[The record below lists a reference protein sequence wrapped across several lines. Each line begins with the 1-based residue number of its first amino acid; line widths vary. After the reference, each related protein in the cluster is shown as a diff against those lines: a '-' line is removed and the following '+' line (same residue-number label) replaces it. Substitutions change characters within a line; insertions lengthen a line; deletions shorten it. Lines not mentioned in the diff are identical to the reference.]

1 MKKLL
6 LAALTTL
13 SFITVPAA
21 AGERPD
27 QGDDYRVEIHLECIM
42 HPVLTGTDIKQ
53 NPYTKQEYEIM
64 ANNDAVTGYRI
75 NTEVET
81 IYMDK
86 QDNRWYFPYDDDKFH
101 KHDGIRMSFEKDYEK
116 YMEE

>member
-1 MKKLL
+1 MKKIL
-6 LAALTTL
+6 LAALAAL
-13 SFITVPAA
+13 SINTVAAA

-64 ANNDAVTGYRI
+64 TYYDAFTGYRI

-81 IYMDK
+81 IYMDD
-86 QDNRWYFPYDDDKFH
+86 QDNRWYFPYDDSKFH
-101 KHDGIRMSFEKDYEK
+101 THE
-116 YMEE
+116 

>member
-6 LAALTTL
+6 LATLTTL
-13 SFITVPAA
+13 SIITAPAA
-21 AGERPD
+21 AGERTV
-27 QGDDYRVEIHLECIM
+27 QGDDYRVEIHKECIM

-53 NPYTKQEYEIM
+53 NSYTKQEYEIM
-64 ANNDAVTGYRI
+64 TYYDAVTGYRI

-101 KHDGIRMSFEKDYEK
+101 KHDGIRMVFEKDYE
-116 YMEE
+116 EEE

>member
-6 LAALTTL
+6 LSALVLLTMG
-13 SFITVPAA
+13 SVNVS

-64 ANNDAVTGYRI
+64 TYYDAVTGYRI

-81 IYMDK
+81 IYMDE
-86 QDNRWYFPYDDDKFH
+86 QDNRWYFPYDGTKFH
-101 KHDGIRMSFEKDYEK
+101 YH
-116 YMEE
+116 EEDK

>member
-6 LAALTTL
+6 LATLTTL
-13 SFITVPAA
+13 SFITAPASA
-21 AGERPD
+21 EERMTKD
-27 QGDDYRVEIHLECIM
+27 NTVEIHLECIM

-64 ANNDAVTGYRI
+64 AYYDAVTGYRI

-81 IYMDK
+81 IYMDD
-86 QDNRWYFPYDDDKFH
+86 QDNRWYFPYDDSKFH
-101 KHDGIRMSFEKDYEK
+101 YH
-116 YMEE
+116 EEE

>member
-6 LAALTTL
+6 LATLTTL
-13 SFITVPAA
+13 SIITAPAS
-21 AGERPD
+21 AGERLTKD
-27 QGDDYRVEIHLECIM
+27 NTVEIHKECIM

-64 ANNDAVTGYRI
+64 AYYDIVTGYRI

-81 IYMDK
+81 IYMDDE
-86 QDNRWYFPYDDDKFH
+86 DNRWYFPYDDDKFH
-101 KHDGIRMSFEKDYEK
+101 KHDGIRLSFEKGYD
-116 YMEE
+116 EEE

>member
-27 QGDDYRVEIHLECIM
+27 QGDDYRVEIHTECIM

-64 ANNDAVTGYRI
+64 AYYDAVTHHRI

-81 IYMDK
+81 IYIDDK
-86 QDNRWYFPYDDDKFH
+86 DNRWYFPYDNDKFH
-101 KHDGIRMSFEKDYEK
+101 KHIGKRMVFEKNYE
-116 YMEE
+116 EEE

>member
-6 LAALTTL
+6 LSTL
-13 SFITVPAA
+13 LLLSIGSVNVSAE
-21 AGERPD
+21 ERMTN
-27 QGDDYRVEIHLECIM
+27 DDRAEIHLECIM
-42 HPVLTGTDIKQ
+42 HPVLTGTDKKQ

-64 ANNDAVTGYRI
+64 VYYDAVTGYRI

-81 IYMDK
+81 IYIDY

-101 KHDGIRMSFEKDYEK
+101 KHEGIRMVFEKDYEE
-116 YMEE
+116 YMEGK

>member
-6 LAALTTL
+6 LSTLVLLTIG
-13 SFITVPAA
+13 SVNVSA
-21 AGERPD
+21 EEKPD

-64 ANNDAVTGYRI
+64 TYYDAVTGYRI

-81 IYMDK
+81 IYMDN
-86 QDNRWYFPYDDDKFH
+86 QDNRWYFPYDGTKFH
-101 KHDGIRMSFEKDYEK
+101 VHE
-116 YMEE
+116 

>member
-6 LAALTTL
+6 LSALVLLTIGSVNVSAEERTTKDN
-13 SFITVPAA
+13 T
-21 AGERPD
+21 
-27 QGDDYRVEIHLECIM
+27 VEIHTECIM

-64 ANNDAVTGYRI
+64 AYYDAVTMHRI

-81 IYMDK
+81 IYIDDE
-86 QDNRWYFPYDDDKFH
+86 DNRWYFPYDDDKFH
-101 KHDGIRMSFEKDYEK
+101 KHEGIRMVFEKNYD
-116 YMEE
+116 EE

>member
-6 LAALTTL
+6 LVTLTTL
-13 SFITVPAA
+13 SIFTVPAA
-21 AGERPD
+21 AGERMTN
-27 QGDDYRVEIHLECIM
+27 DDRVEIHLECIM

-64 ANNDAVTGYRI
+64 VYYDTVTGYRI

-81 IYMDK
+81 IYMDN

-101 KHDGIRMSFEKDYEK
+101 KHEGIRMSFEKDYEK

>member
-6 LAALTTL
+6 LATLTTL
-13 SFITVPAA
+13 SIITTSVS

-64 ANNDAVTGYRI
+64 TYYDAVTGYRI

-81 IYMDK
+81 IYIDE
-86 QDNRWYFPYDDDKFH
+86 QHNRWYIPYDGDKFH
-101 KHDGIRMSFEKDYEK
+101 KHEGLRMVFEKDYD
-116 YMEE
+116 EEDK

>member
-1 MKKLL
+1 MLKKVLL
-6 LAALTTL
+6 STILGVTL
-13 SFITVPAA
+13 LSNSVS

-27 QGDDYRVEIHLECIM
+27 QGDDYRVEIHKECIM

-64 ANNDAVTGYRI
+64 AYYDAVTGHRI

-81 IYMDK
+81 IYMDD
-86 QDNRWYFPYDDDKFH
+86 QDNRWYFPYDGTKFH
-101 KHDGIRMSFEKDYEK
+101 IHE
-116 YMEE
+116 

>member
-6 LAALTTL
+6 LTTLTTL
-13 SFITVPAA
+13 SIITVPAA

-53 NPYTKQEYEIM
+53 NPYTKQDYEIN
-64 ANNDAVTGYRI
+64 AYYDAVTRHRI

-81 IYMDK
+81 IYIDD

-101 KHDGIRMSFEKDYEK
+101 KHDGIRMVFDKNYDDEVVK
-116 YMEE
+116 

>member
-6 LAALTTL
+6 LAALTALT
-13 SFITVPAA
+13 INTVVAA

-27 QGDDYRVEIHLECIM
+27 QGDDYSVEIHKECFL

-53 NPYTKQEYEIM
+53 NPYTGQEYEIM
-64 ANNDAVTGYRI
+64 IYYDAVTGYRI

-81 IYMDK
+81 IYMDD
-86 QDNRWYFPYDDDKFH
+86 QDNRWYFPYDNSKFH
-101 KHDGIRMSFEKDYEK
+101 YH
-116 YMEE
+116 EEE

>member
-6 LAALTTL
+6 LVALTTL
-13 SFITVPAA
+13 SFITVPVVA
-21 AGERPD
+21 EEKPD
-27 QGDDYRVEIHLECIM
+27 QGDDYRVEINTECIM

-64 ANNDAVTGYRI
+64 AYYDAVTGYRI

-81 IYMDK
+81 IYID
-86 QDNRWYFPYDDDKFH
+86 DEYNRWYFPYDDDKFH
-101 KHDGIRMSFEKDYEK
+101 KHEGIRMVFEKNYD
-116 YMEE
+116 EEQ

>member
-6 LAALTTL
+6 LATLTTL
-13 SFITVPAA
+13 SIITTSVS

-27 QGDDYRVEIHLECIM
+27 QGDDYRVHLECIM

-64 ANNDAVTGYRI
+64 AYYDAVTGYRI

-81 IYMDK
+81 IYMDD
-86 QDNRWYFPYDDDKFH
+86 QDNRYYFPYDNSKFH
-101 KHDGIRMSFEKDYEK
+101 YH
-116 YMEE
+116 EEVK